1 MAQSTRVERAKEKNL
16 FKKIMGLGYER
27 KVERERERE
36 REREMRISNKERK
49 V

>member
-36 REREMRISNKERK
+36 REMRISNKERK